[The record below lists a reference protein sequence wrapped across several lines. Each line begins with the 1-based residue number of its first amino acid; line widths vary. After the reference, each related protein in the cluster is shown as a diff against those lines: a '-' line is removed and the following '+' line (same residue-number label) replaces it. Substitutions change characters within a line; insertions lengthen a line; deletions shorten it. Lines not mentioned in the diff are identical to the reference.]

1 MANFPTYPT
10 RRGPIA
16 AFERGVVALRN
27 NEIPTSW
34 VIVLVIAAGLLL
46 WPFLGWVV
54 LAIWLSGFARPLHER
69 ITRRSGGRVHLAA
82 FLTVALL
89 TLVLVPVGAI
99 LTMLVIDAVALVA
112 DLAQSDQAHSVLVS
126 LVSQENP
133 NPDASIGEL
142 LLMQGDRAF
151 GIARMVLSS
160 AAQIV
165 IGLVILIAGIYAVL
179 VDGSRWYRWAVDNAP
194 IGSAALERLANAFT
208 ETGRGLAFGVVGAG
222 MIQAFAATAAYIVL
236 DVPQALPLGLITLMF
251 SIVPL
256 FGTAIVWVPV
266 AAGLAMT
273 GRVGAGI
280 GLAIFGVVVI
290 ASIDNIARPWLASRG
305 KLHLPVFVVLVSMF
319 GGVELFGAWGI
330 IFGPLLVRLAKE
342 ALELRRDALRA

>member
-1 MANFPTYPT
+1 MLLLK
-10 RRGPIA
+10 
-16 AFERGVVALRN
+16 RGVVALRN
-27 NEIPTSW
+27 TEIPTSW
-34 VIVLVIAAGLLL
+34 VIVLVIAAAILVS
-46 WPFLGWVV
+46 PFIGWVV
-54 LAIWLSGFARPLHER
+54 LAIWLSGFARGLHQR
-69 ITRRSGGRVHLAA
+69 ITRRFGGRVHLAA
-82 FLTVALL
+82 FLTVVLL
-89 TLVLVPVGAI
+89 TLVLVPLGAV

-126 LVSQENP
+126 LVSQKSP

-142 LLMQGDRAF
+142 VLMQGDRAF
-151 GIARMVLSS
+151 DIARMVLSS

-165 IGLVILIAGIYAVL
+165 IGLVILLAGIYAVL
-179 VDGSRWYRWAVDNAP
+179 VDGERWYRWAVDNAP
-194 IGSAALERLANAFT
+194 IGSKALERLASAFT

-222 MIQAFAATAAYIVL
+222 MIQAFAATAAYVVL

-266 AAGLAMT
+266 AAGLAIT
-273 GRVGAGI
+273 GRVGAGV

-305 KLHLPVFVVLVSMF
+305 KLHLPVFIVLVSMF

-342 ALELRRDALRA
+342 ALELRREALPA